1 MSHAQSLSSGKTDFV
16 LKLLKN
22 DKYML
27 TSPADRIIICYTVM
41 QDKLSQFAKE
51 DQRVTLHEGFD
62 ENLYINHDK
71 SSHLALM
78 IDDCMSLDIY
88 RQLSDLFS
96 KYSRLLV
103 YFLWQL
109 SFFVRDIIANETL
122 FFFFR
127 HLNVSVFYCTQN
139 VYNRGSTSAIRH
151 NRDILINSNEVCIFR
166 STRDHGMALT
176 LGRQV

>member
-1 MSHAQSLSSGKTDFV
+1 MFYRGLEMSHAQSLSSGKTDFV

-103 YFLWQL
+103 YFLW
-109 SFFVRDIIANETL
+109 
-122 FFFFR
+122 
-127 HLNVSVFYCTQN
+127 
-139 VYNRGSTSAIRH
+139 
-151 NRDILINSNEVCIFR
+151 
-166 STRDHGMALT
+166 
-176 LGRQV
+176 